1 MVLVVSFAE
10 EIIRVFDRRRR
21 HMLLGLDSFCS
32 CSVLS
37 GGTADITVHQKL
49 ADGTLKELTQASGG
63 AWGGMYVNL
72 EFEKLLISIFGADLY
87 TQFKEEFPMKE
98 LEIQRDFETKKR
110 SIKKPKDANKKIT
123 VCYVDDLQKM
133 YRKAMKEDIK
143 TGIKGHPLEKRVDFT
158 ARKIQIDFPTLQNLF
173 KPCVDS
179 IVRHLRDLV
188 EKPEIR
194 DTKVF
199 LLVGGFSE
207 SDIVHSALKSALP
220 GANVLYPPEP
230 GLAVLKGAVVFGHS
244 PVAVSS
250 RVAKY
255 SYGVNIS
262 PPFEDG
268 IHPTSRKVTIDG
280 KPRCKDVFKKYIEKG
295 TQLTYGMY
303 VPGKHVT
310 VKEYQT
316 DMLLKI
322 FVSSNKNPKF
332 CDEEGT
338 EYAGDLVVKLPKR
351 QSRIV
356 VEVKL
361 IVGETE
367 LKVEAEEQATNKTFN
382 AYFDFL

>member
-1 MVLVVSFAE
+1 MIEQQHFLKK
-10 EIIRVFDRRRR
+10 VF
-21 HMLLGLDSFCS
+21 LESISL
-32 CSVLS
+32 LS

-49 ADGTLKELTQASGG
+49 SDGTLKELTQASGG
-63 AWGGMYVNL
+63 AWGGMYVNQ

-87 TQFKEEFPMKE
+87 SQFKEKFPMKE

-110 SIKKPKDANKKIT
+110 SFKKQKDVNKKIT
-123 VCYVDDLQKM
+123 VCSVEDLQKL
-133 YRKAMKEDIK
+133 YKKKMKEDIK
-143 TGIKGHPLEKRVDFT
+143 TGIKGHPLETHVDFAAGKIRVDFPSL
-158 ARKIQIDFPTLQNLF
+158 KNLF
-173 KPCVDS
+173 KPCIDN
-179 IVRHLRDLV
+179 IERHIKELV
-188 EKPEIR
+188 EKREIR

-207 SDIVHSALKSALP
+207 SDIVHSALKGALP
-220 GANVLYPPEP
+220 DANILYPPEP

-250 RVAKY
+250 RIAKY

-268 IHPTSRKVTIDG
+268 THPTSRKVTIDG
-280 KPRCKDVFKKYIEKG
+280 VPRCKDVFKKYIEKG
-295 TQLTYGMY
+295 TRLTYGMY

-316 DMLLKI
+316 DMVLKI
-322 FVSSNKNPKF
+322 FVSSNKNPRF
-332 CDEEGT
+332 CDEEGS
-338 EYAGDLVVKLPKR
+338 EYAGDLVVKLPK
-351 QSRIV
+351 QKSRIV

-367 LKVEAEEQATNKTFN
+367 LKVEAEEQASNKTFE